1 MTTSEPGPLDEA
13 QLLALAETR
22 QWTRKLR
29 FARGLALTNV
39 VSLACFSALSIG
51 LGALGGTLS
60 LVGLVLGALAWNE
73 ERGRAWL
80 VAVDARAPRR
90 LALNQL
96 LLLLTVLVYSAW
108 NMYVTW
114 TGPDPLDALLQASPE
129 LTEVLKQTSS
139 DSGQSFGDLG
149 RLARSATLAM
159 YAAVAVGS
167 VLVQGLTCLYYA
179 SLRRTVE
186 ALSQAPPWARS
197 LG

>member
-1 MTTSEPGPLDEA
+1 VTTPAPGPLDEA

-22 QWTRKLR
+22 QLTRKLR
-29 FARGLALTNV
+29 LARGVALTNV
-39 VSLACFSALSIG
+39 VSLAFFALLSVG
-51 LGALGGTLS
+51 LGALGGSLS

-80 VAVDARAPRR
+80 IAADPRAPRR

-114 TGPDPLDALLQASPE
+114 TGPDPLDALLRASPE

-139 DSGQSFGDLG
+139 ESGQGFGDLG
-149 RLARSATLAM
+149 ALARSATLAM

-167 VLVQGLTCLYYA
+167 VLVQGLTCFYYA

-186 ALSQAPPWARS
+186 ALSHAPLWARS